1 MLPPPV
7 CSLYLTLL
15 PLSGKVAAAAI
26 PVSHVPGRW
35 GLSFCLF
42 GVITL
47 CDPDTHEI
55 AVKYE
60 HFGFPFFCSLGVPAL
75 PAPHSKPLW

>member
-26 PVSHVPGRW
+26 PVSHVPGRR

-42 GVITL
+42 GVVTL
-47 CDPDTHEI
+47 CGPDTHEI

-60 HFGFPFFCSLGVPAL
+60 HFGFPFFLLSGGPCSPSSSL
-75 PAPHSKPLW
+75 